1 MTLTPEQQLEELKTR
16 ALAAKGTP
24 AEATFQK
31 LIASLEEQIEKS
43 NLPPQQIAPDNPQAP
58 KKKSQAQ
65 TAYFQGIGTI
75 YGKITPLPDNP
86 GRYTIKSGQ
95 YQFPLSVPLFLK
107 EKVHSAIGKSANLR
121 VYPQVNLSKKAENN
135 YRLSFRLTWINISP
149 KSEDAGLFTLRGIW
163 QILPQYPNPVIS
175 VYRNQS
181 RGKKDKCQ
189 PQHIPLLWKKPPV
202 PPFQYDPN
210 KTKQDPRYFCQV
222 RAKLRPKLQTFEVL
236 DILGEPTKKIPKY
249 IKPKK
254 QKHSPKAKP
263 TDRRETKS
271 SLPEVVPTARKEPDI
286 IPNKSEEEEL
296 MAIAARMEVTLKIN
310 EFPDEVKTV
319 ENGWKQF
326 ELDCDGRIVTVKVL
340 PKMFRK
346 LEEARDNYPMWVA
359 AISGKMGA
367 NTKQGFILEQPS
379 IQAFERKPKPPK
391 EG

>member
-24 AEATFQK
+24 AEATFFQ
-31 LIASLEEQIEKS
+31 LIASLEEQIQKS
-43 NLPPQQIAPDNPQAP
+43 HLPPPQIAPDNPQAP
-58 KKKSQAQ
+58 NKKSQAQ

-86 GRYTIKSGQ
+86 GRYTVKSGQ
-95 YQFPLSVPLFLK
+95 YQFPLKVPLFLV
-107 EKVHSAIGKSANLR
+107 EKVNSVIGQSANLR
-121 VYPQVNLSKKAENN
+121 VYPQVYLSKKAENN
-135 YRLSFRLTWINISP
+135 YRLSFRLTWINVSA
-149 KSEDAGLFTLRGIW
+149 KSEEAGLFTLRGIW

-175 VYRNQS
+175 IYRNEA

-189 PQHIPLLWKKPPV
+189 PQHIPLLWKNPPV
-202 PPFQYDPN
+202 PPFQYDPD

-236 DILGEPTKKIPKY
+236 EILGEPTKKIPKY
-249 IKPKK
+249 IKSKK
-254 QKHSPKAKP
+254 TKHSPLAKP

-271 SLPEVVPTARKEPDI
+271 SLPEVMPTASTEEV
-286 IPNKSEEEEL
+286 IPKKSEGEDV
-296 MAIAARMEVTLKIN
+296 MAIAARMEITLKIN
-310 EFPDEVKTV
+310 EFPDEVLTV

-367 NTKQGFILEQPS
+367 STEKGFRLEQPS